1 MMNDI
6 IDYLLSP
13 KAIRERTSKIFD
25 LTVNNKTNFIYHP
38 EKLDQ
43 VCDFVI
49 EVIKDNYPTLEIPF
63 HSRWGHFQVGGI
75 DRNAT
80 LNEKLKDLND
90 VEKARTKLDLVITSV
105 LLDAGAGPDWK
116 FQEGDKSF
124 NRSEGLGVASF
135 HMFMDG
141 YFSND
146 GSFSADA
153 NKLKTTTAA
162 DVEKAFQVNVSNP
175 LVGSEGRANLL
186 KSLGECV
193 AKKPEIFKDG
203 RPGNIIDHMIHE
215 YGKNFQ
221 AQDLLKAV
229 LIHFGD
235 IWPSRIN
242 LEGTNLGDVWEYSKI
257 EKLDETSNLI
267 PFHKL
272 SQWLTYSL
280 IEPIEEAG
288 VVVEKVYEMTG
299 LAEYRNGGLLLD
311 SGLITLKDESLKDL
325 AHKPNSELIIEW
337 RALTV
342 ALLDKIGDIVREKL
356 EFTENE
362 FPLAKVLE
370 GGTWWAG
377 RRLASEARADSTPP
391 LKLASDGTVF

>member
-1 MMNDI
+1 MNETI
-6 IDYLLSP
+6 SYLLSP
-13 KAIRERTSKIFD
+13 IAIRERTQKIFD

-38 EKLDQ
+38 DKLES

-49 EVIKDNYPTLEIPF
+49 EVIKDNYPDLNIPF
-63 HSRWGHFQVGGI
+63 HSRWGHFKVGNI
-75 DRNAT
+75 DRV
-80 LNEKLKDLND
+80 EKYLDEKIKDVD
-90 VEKARTKLDLVITSV
+90 PIEKARIKLDLVITSV

-116 FQEGDKSF
+116 YKEGENFF

-135 HMFMDG
+135 HMFLDG
-141 YFSND
+141 AFSKD
-146 GSFSADA
+146 GSPKADA
-153 NKLKTTTAA
+153 QKLKSITAA
-162 DVEKAFQVNVSNP
+162 DVEKSFQVSNANP
-175 LVGSEGRANLL
+175 LVGAQGRAGLL

-193 AKKPEIFKDG
+193 ASKPEVFEGG
-203 RPGNIIDHMIHE
+203 RPGNIIDHMIHQ
-215 YGKNFQ
+215 YGKNFK
-221 AQDLLKAV
+221 AVDLLQAV
-229 LIHFGD
+229 LLHFGD

-257 EKLDETSNLI
+257 EKLTDTDNLV

-288 VVVEKVYEMTG
+288 VKVENVFEMTG
-299 LAEYRNGGLLLD
+299 LAEYRNGGLLID
-311 SGLITLKDESLKDL
+311 SGLITLKDEALKNE
-325 AHKPNSELIIEW
+325 AHRPNSELIIEW

-342 ALLDKIGDIVREKL
+342 NLLDKIADIVREKL
-356 EFTENE
+356 GKDQNE

-377 RRLASEARADSTPP
+377 RRLAKESRPDSTPP